1 MSIHNIFTVPL
12 AEIPI
17 SVRME
22 LIVHKKSLMILL
34 PILYVTITL
43 SIANAATI
51 TNCTFDKD
59 TYHQG
64 QTGYIAVTL
73 YNDKEDKIKITEL
86 TANIDYHYADGTT
99 YIQTFFT
106 DATLPLEIPQGQTDR
121 LYIPFSLP
129 TNIAPG
135 YTELYVR
142 AKTELWHNQSGDW
155 LSSEYPTYR
164 PTIYIESPYQQQ
176 YVDQLVE
183 NEGLQDQIQQ
193 LQTINNT
200 TANLMYLLGITTIIF
215 AAVAVLFI
223 FLSRR
228 ASVINQPIR

>member
-1 MSIHNIFTVPL
+1 
-12 AEIPI
+12 
-17 SVRME
+17 ME
-22 LIVHKKSLMILL
+22 LRVHKKSLMILL
-34 PILYVTITL
+34 PILYVIITL

-59 TYHQG
+59 TYYQG
-64 QTGYIAVTL
+64 QIGYITVTV
-73 YNDKEDKIKITEL
+73 YNDKEDKIRVTEL

-106 DATLPLEIPQGQTDR
+106 NATLPLEIPQGQTDT
-121 LYIPFSLP
+121 LYTPFSLP

-142 AKTELWHNQSGDW
+142 AKTELWRNQSEVW
-155 LSSEYPTYR
+155 YSSDYPAYR
-164 PTIYIESPYQQQ
+164 PTLYVESPYQQQ

-193 LQTINNT
+193 LQTVNST

-228 ASVINQPIR
+228 ASVINRPMR

>member
-1 MSIHNIFTVPL
+1 M
-12 AEIPI
+12 
-17 SVRME
+17 
-22 LIVHKKSLMILL
+22 HKKSLMILL
-34 PILYVTITL
+34 PIIYIMITL
-43 SIANAATI
+43 SMADATTI

-59 TYHQG
+59 TYYQG
-64 QTGYIAVTL
+64 QIGYITVTV
-73 YNDKEDKIKITEL
+73 YNDKEAKIRVTEL

-106 DATLPLEIPQGQTDR
+106 DATLPLEIPQGQTDN

-142 AKTELWHNQSGDW
+142 AKTELWHNQSEVW
-155 LSSEYPTYR
+155 YSSEYPTYR
-164 PTIYIESPYQQQ
+164 PTLYIESPYQQQ
-176 YVDQLVE
+176 YADQLVE
-183 NEGLQDQIQQ
+183 NEDLQNQIQQ
-193 LQTINNT
+193 LQTINST

-228 ASVINQPIR
+228 ASVINQPMR

>member
-1 MSIHNIFTVPL
+1 
-12 AEIPI
+12 
-17 SVRME
+17 
-22 LIVHKKSLMILL
+22 VHKKSLMILL
-34 PILYVTITL
+34 PIIYVMITL
-43 SIANAATI
+43 SMADAATI
-51 TNCTFDKD
+51 TNCTFDED
-59 TYHQG
+59 TYYQG
-64 QTGYIAVTL
+64 QIGYITVSV
-73 YNDKEDKIKITEL
+73 YNDKEDKIRVTEL

-106 DATLPLEIPQGQTDR
+106 DATLPLEILQGQTDN

-142 AKTELWHNQSGDW
+142 AKTELWHNQSEVW
-155 LSSEYPTYR
+155 YSSEYPTYQ
-164 PTIYIESPYQQQ
+164 PTLYIESPYQQQ
-176 YVDQLVE
+176 YADQLVE
-183 NEGLQDQIQQ
+183 NEDLQNQIQQ
-193 LQTINNT
+193 LQTINST

-228 ASVINQPIR
+228 ASVINQPMQ